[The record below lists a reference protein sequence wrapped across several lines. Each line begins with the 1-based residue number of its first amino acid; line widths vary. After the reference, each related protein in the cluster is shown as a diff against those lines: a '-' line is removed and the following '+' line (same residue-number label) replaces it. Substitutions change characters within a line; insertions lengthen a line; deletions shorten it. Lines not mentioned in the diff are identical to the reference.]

1 LNFLR
6 KFFYACEMSRGVS
19 EKHLFPHLDG
29 VKESDR
35 SENEKRK
42 RIRVEIEVTL
52 NPKPV
57 HTG

>member
-1 LNFLR
+1 
-6 KFFYACEMSRGVS
+6 MSRGVS